1 MGYIAI
7 DVKTCYST
15 TVLNYGPWNA
25 EVTIKKLEKKQLE
38 NSGILVQFEKTTL
51 IVGKTTCLTITWQPT
66 TAKYYERSTR
76 EQHTIYLEVNLIVYI
91 LPFLNKILFNLI
103 EIFVHI

>member
-1 MGYIAI
+1 VQKIFLDMGYIAI

-15 TVLNYGPWNA
+15 MIVNYGPWNA

-51 IVGKTTCLTITWQPT
+51 TIGKTTCLTIIWQPT
-66 TAKYYERSTR
+66 AIKYCERSTR
-76 EQHTIYLEVNLIVYI
+76 EQHTIYLEVNLILY
-91 LPFLNKILFNLI
+91 FT
-103 EIFVHI
+103 IFK